1 MKDLTE
7 LVRNLGFSE
16 KAAKVY
22 LACLEMGE
30 GTIQDIARGAK
41 VKRTTIYYLLTE
53 LIENGALVETRRNKK
68 SYYIATNPKELVKL
82 TKEKIAET
90 EEALPLLEEKHHAI
104 FEKPRLY
111 FLFGPQGFKQ
121 IWDMIFASHEKEYLL
136 ITEGQSFLDFVK
148 EKYILDEIITKK
160 KALGIRSKQIISDSE
175 YARKIVAKDVR
186 ENRVSKLLPKTVGK
200 LPFTEVICGHFV
212 AFISPRFENNLFV
225 VEDALFAKT
234 RRSVFEAL
242 WERY

>member
-1 MKDLTE
+1 MKDIIE
-7 LVRNLGFSE
+7 LVKNVGLSE

-30 GTIQDIARGAK
+30 GTIQDLARQAK
-41 VKRTTIYYLLTE
+41 IKRTTIYYLLTE

-68 SYYIATNPKELVKL
+68 SFYVATHPRDLIKFAK
-82 TKEKIAET
+82 TRIRET

-121 IWDMIFASHEKEYLL
+121 IWDMIFAAKEKEYCL
-136 ITEGQSFLDFVK
+136 ITEGESFLDFVK
-148 EKYILDEIITKK
+148 EKYILDEIIKK
-160 KALGIRSKQIISDSE
+160 KKDLGIRSKQIISDSE
-175 YARKIVAKDVR
+175 YARKIVAKDAR
-186 ENRVSKLLPKTVGK
+186 ENRASKILPKTVGK
-200 LPFTEVICGHFV
+200 LPFTEVICGNFV

-234 RRSVFEAL
+234 RQSVFDAL
-242 WERY
+242 WEKY

>member
-1 MKDLTE
+1 MKDIIE
-7 LVRNLGFSE
+7 LVKNVGLSE

-30 GTIQDIARGAK
+30 GTIQDLARQAK
-41 VKRTTIYYLLTE
+41 IKRTTIYYLLTE

-68 SYYIATNPKELVKL
+68 SFYIATHPRDLLKFAKAR
-82 TKEKIAET
+82 IRET
-90 EEALPLLEEKHHAI
+90 EEALPFLEEKHHAI

-121 IWDMIFASHEKEYLL
+121 IWDMIFASKEKEYCL
-136 ITEGQSFLDFVK
+136 ITEGESFLDFVK
-148 EKYILDEIITKK
+148 EKYILDEIIKK
-160 KALGIRSKQIISDSE
+160 KKDLGIRSKQIISDSE
-175 YARKIVAKDVR
+175 YARKIVAKDAR
-186 ENRVSKLLPKTVGK
+186 ENRASKILPKTVGK
-200 LPFTEVICGHFV
+200 LPFTEVICGNFV

-234 RRSVFEAL
+234 RQSVFDAL
-242 WERY
+242 WEKY